1 MQFHAVSRPA
11 DLAVH
16 RQSSSK
22 SGRPCAREPRKRSSQ
37 HLCPA
42 PRQCADPSL
51 CRGLASTR
59 SSQLALLRLHVD
71 DRGGPPSAIVT
82 LLSLAITSCA
92 HPSLS
97 SQFQATVQPSGQSS
111 TARRCTIEL
120 ARSPTR
126 VPFPLALA
134 RTKARFKFQK
144 FDHATELFL
153 KKGRCEKSAG
163 RDQGRTPGV
172 IKEEH

>member
-1 MQFHAVSRPA
+1 MQFPAVSRPA

-22 SGRPCAREPRKRSSQ
+22 SNDTRARKPRKRSSQ

-51 CRGLASTR
+51 CRGQASTR
-59 SSQLALLRLHVD
+59 SSEPALIRMLAAD
-71 DRGGPPSAIVT
+71 QGGPPSAIVT

-126 VPFPLALA
+126 VPFPLALSA
-134 RTKARFKFQK
+134 NEGSLLFPESLKSLITPLNFFFKRQ
-144 FDHATELFL
+144 
-153 KKGRCEKSAG
+153 
-163 RDQGRTPGV
+163 V
-172 IKEEH
+172 